1 MSKTKEYIC
10 FPGLVKQKPWCNV
23 FAVHV
28 HAIPSS
34 RQIWRYLSIRD
45 KSNFFAGKWPK
56 TFENSIGIPYDALF
70 WSFVC
75 KNMNLFFKRTISF
88 PALKISILLMVLSYV
103 AAEICWERGELV
115 NEWCVQIFFQNENTM
130 WRCETVFETKH
141 FLISVSYSLN
151 AIARPLYF

>member
-1 MSKTKEYIC
+1 MIKLGVRWVAQGKMVHLLNHAQIKGEPKETA
-10 FPGLVKQKPWCNV
+10 N
-23 FAVHV
+23 
-28 HAIPSS
+28 

-103 AAEICWERGELV
+103 AAEVCWERGELV

-130 WRCETVFETKH
+130 WRCEAVFETKH
-141 FLISVSYSLN
+141 FLISVSYSHN
-151 AIARPLYF
+151 AIARPLYL

>member
-1 MSKTKEYIC
+1 MNLFLIDWIWGVEREQKRMVDRYDDIC
-10 FPGLVKQKPWCNV
+10 QFEIN
-23 FAVHV
+23 
-28 HAIPSS
+28 
-34 RQIWRYLSIRD
+34 QI
-45 KSNFFAGKWPK
+45 FFAGKWPK

-103 AAEICWERGELV
+103 AAEVCWERGELV

-130 WRCETVFETKH
+130 WRCEAVFETKH

-151 AIARPLYF
+151 AIARPLYLRLGLGY